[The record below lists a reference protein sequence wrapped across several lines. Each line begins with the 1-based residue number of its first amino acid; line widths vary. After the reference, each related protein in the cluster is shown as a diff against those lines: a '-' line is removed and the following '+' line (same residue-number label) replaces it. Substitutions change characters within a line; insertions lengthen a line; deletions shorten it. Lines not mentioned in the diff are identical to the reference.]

1 MAIEYL
7 YTINVFDDGNA
18 KYQYYPNKWMIID
31 TMYGGDKV
39 RLQNKINSE
48 IIINSISRWKIF

>member
-1 MAIEYL
+1 MTIGHL
-7 YTINVFDDGNA
+7 YIINVFDDGNE
-18 KYQYYPNKWMIID
+18 KYQYYPNKWVIID
-31 TMYGGDKV
+31 TMYDGGKV